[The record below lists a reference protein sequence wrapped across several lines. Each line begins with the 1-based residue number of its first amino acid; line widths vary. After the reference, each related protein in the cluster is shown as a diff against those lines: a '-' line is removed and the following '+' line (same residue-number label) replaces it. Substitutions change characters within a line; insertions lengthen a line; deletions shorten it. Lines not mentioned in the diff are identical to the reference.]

1 MITGFNTDI
10 DFEGV
15 TYHVQTEDKG
25 LSTPILLSLVYNRGT
40 ILASKRVPYDD
51 LLAGELDENVLA
63 ERLQKQ
69 HRLICAAVQAGRID
83 DLVKMTAKTADA
95 AKKKKRAAKPA
106 VPAAAVAVAEVPIPS
121 PADCFIGA
129 DGGFYDSSC
138 PIPKPMFESENE
150 TLFDLMSA
158 PAIDDVMVIE
168 DEIMLPDEAVAVFN
182 DMPAGLRSANNKLSL
197 EILGDTK
204 FKGGERRSLVFM
216 VCRGTNR
223 KVVGG
228 AEIMVKIIGSSF
240 RPQIFHA
247 ATDSNGLAT
256 VNFDLPSFREG
267 RAAFLVR
274 AMSEGEEVE
283 LRRSVAHG

>member
-10 DFEGV
+10 EFEGV

-25 LSTPILLSLVYNRGT
+25 VSSPMILSLVYNRGT

-51 LLAGELDENVLA
+51 LLADKFDEDILA

-69 HRLICAAVQAGRID
+69 HRLFCAAVQAGRID
-83 DLVKMTAKTADA
+83 DLIKMTAKTAKTA
-95 AKKKKRAAKPA
+95 NKKRSPKPA
-106 VPAAAVAVAEVPIPS
+106 VAAAMNGIPAQS
-121 PADCFIGA
+121 LQDDCFVGA
-129 DGGFYDSSC
+129 DGGFYDSAC
-138 PIPKPMFESENE
+138 PIPMPLFESDTQ
-150 TLFDLMSA
+150 TLHDIMNRPTVHDA
-158 PAIDDVMVIE
+158 TIIE
-168 DEIMLPDEAVAVFN
+168 DEIILPEEAVEVFN
-182 DMPAGLRSANNKLSL
+182 DLPGSGRSVNNKLSI

-204 FKGGERRSLVFM
+204 FKGGEQRTMAFM
-216 VCRGTNR
+216 VCRGSDR

-228 AEIMVKIIGSSF
+228 AQIMVKIIGSSF

-247 ATDSNGLAT
+247 STDSNGLAT
-256 VNFDLPSFREG
+256 VNFELPSFREG

-274 AMSEGEEVE
+274 AMSDGEEIE

>member
-10 DFEGV
+10 EFEGV

-40 ILASKRVPYDD
+40 ILASKRVPYED
-51 LLAGELDENVLA
+51 LLTGKFDENVLA

-69 HRLICAAVQAGRID
+69 HRLFCAAVQAGRID
-83 DLVKMTAKTADA
+83 DLIKMTANA
-95 AKKKKRAAKPA
+95 AIATKKKRSPKP
-106 VPAAAVAVAEVPIPS
+106 AVAVAVTNGIS
-121 PADCFIGA
+121 AASLSDDCFIGV
-129 DGGFYDSSC
+129 DGGFYDPAC
-138 PIPKPMFESENE
+138 PIPKPLFESENE
-150 TLFDLMSA
+150 SLHDLMSR
-158 PAIDDVMVIE
+158 PTVDDVTIIDD
-168 DEIMLPDEAVAVFN
+168 EIILSEEAVEVFSDLPGSGRAVT
-182 DMPAGLRSANNKLSL
+182 NKLSI

-204 FKGGERRSLVFM
+204 FKGGERRTLTFM
-216 VCRGTNR
+216 VCRGSER

-228 AEIMVKIIGSSF
+228 AQIMVKIIGSSF

-247 ATDSNGLAT
+247 STDSNGLAT

-274 AMSEGEEVE
+274 AMSDGEETE